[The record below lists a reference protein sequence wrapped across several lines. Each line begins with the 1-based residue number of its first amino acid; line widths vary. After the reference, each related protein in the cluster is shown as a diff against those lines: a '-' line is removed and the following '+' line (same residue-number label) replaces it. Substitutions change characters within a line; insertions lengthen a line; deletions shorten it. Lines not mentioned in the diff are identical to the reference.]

1 MDQNRIIVFVKNV
14 VPGKV
19 KTRLAKTL
27 GNKEALKVYVELLDI
42 TKQAVLQLSVNKEVW
57 YAWNVEQDDL
67 WDENEFNKRVQI
79 EGDLGEKMSNAF
91 KASFEEG
98 MEKVILIGSDCPT
111 LTGAIMEE
119 AFNKL
124 NENDVVFGPSKDGGY
139 YLIGMSSYCPEVLTD
154 IAWSTEEV
162 MEQTEQRA
170 KDHNL
175 RLAKLEPL
183 NDIDNETDW
192 NEYLA
197 TKVDD

>member
-42 TKQAVLQLSVNKEVW
+42 TKQAVLQLPVNKEVW

-91 KASFEEG
+91 KTSFEEG

-183 NDIDNETDW
+183 NDIDNESDW

>member
-42 TKQAVLQLSVNKEVW
+42 TKQAVLQLPVNKEVW

-91 KASFEEG
+91 KTSFEEG

-154 IAWSTEEV
+154 IAWSTKEV

-183 NDIDNETDW
+183 NDIDNESDW

>member
-1 MDQNRIIVFVKNV
+1 MSQNRIIVFVKNV

-27 GNKEALKVYVELLDI
+27 GNEEALKIYIQLLGL
-42 TKQAVLQLSVNKEVW
+42 TKREVLQLPVNREVW
-57 YAWNVEQDDL
+57 YAWSVEKDDL
-67 WDENEFNKRVQI
+67 WDEGEFKKRVQI

-91 KASFEEG
+91 KTSFKEG
-98 MEKVILIGSDCPT
+98 LEKVIVIGSDCPT
-111 LTGAIMEE
+111 LTSSIIEE
-119 AFNKL
+119 AFSKL
-124 NENDVVFGPSKDGGY
+124 DENDVVIGPSKDGGY
-139 YLIGMSSYCPEVLTD
+139 YLIGMSSFCPEVLTD

-162 MEQTEQRA
+162 MNQTERRA

-175 RLAKLEPL
+175 SLAKLEPL

-197 TKVDD
+197 SKN